1 MIVSIGLGEDGINVC
16 LDDEIDSYDPLR
28 TVELCREARRLFAGA
43 YLDWTGT
50 PLSSER
56 DVPEVEG

>member
-28 TVELCREARRLFAGA
+28 TVELCRVARQLFAGA
-43 YLDWTGT
+43 YLDWCGT
-50 PLSSER
+50 PLR